1 MEKSL
6 TICRASMEQA
16 REILAPALLRGDT
29 TGGACG
35 LGDLCAG
42 GEVFVGLDGGKPA
55 FAYVLGIVNHEAAR
69 VAWVKAAAGSVPGV
83 DLTAQVLPFVERQA
97 KDAGAVQVAFTT
109 RRRGLIKKMR
119 EQGYTVTGVTMR
131 KAI

>member
-6 TICRASMEQA
+6 TICRATMEQA
-16 REILAPALLRGDT
+16 RDILAPVLLRGDT
-29 TGGACG
+29 TGGTCG

-42 GEVFVGLDGGKPA
+42 GEVFMGLEDGRPA

-69 VAWVKAAAGSVPGV
+69 VAWVKAAAGAVTGV

-97 KDAGAVQVAFTT
+97 KQAGAAQVAITT
-109 RRRGLIKKMR
+109 RRRGLIKKM
-119 EQGYTVTGVTMR
+119 EAQGYAVTGVTLR
-131 KAI
+131 KSI